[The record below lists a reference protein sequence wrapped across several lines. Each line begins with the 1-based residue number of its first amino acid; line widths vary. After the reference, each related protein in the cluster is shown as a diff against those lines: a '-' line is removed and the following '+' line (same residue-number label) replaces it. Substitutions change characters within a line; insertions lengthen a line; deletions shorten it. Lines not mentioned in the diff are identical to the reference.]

1 MEPVETTEVKS
12 SIKIDD
18 LLVGENKAMNTA
30 AMAWGTL
37 YKIDRK
43 YLTMFIARMEKDQ
56 GTQSQLAL
64 PLFKMVLFFAEHMQD
79 HANKDP
85 KIKQAIDEAQARYD
99 MQKMFG
105 GPEDF

>member
-1 MEPVETTEVKS
+1 MESLEPEIKS

-18 LLVGENKAMNTA
+18 LLVGENKAMNVA
-30 AMAWGTL
+30 ALAWGTL

-43 YLTMFIARMEKDQ
+43 YLTSFIRRMEADK
-56 GTQSQLAL
+56 GTQSQMAL

-85 KIKQAIDEAQARYD
+85 KIKQAIDDAQARYD
-99 MQKMFG
+99 MQQMF